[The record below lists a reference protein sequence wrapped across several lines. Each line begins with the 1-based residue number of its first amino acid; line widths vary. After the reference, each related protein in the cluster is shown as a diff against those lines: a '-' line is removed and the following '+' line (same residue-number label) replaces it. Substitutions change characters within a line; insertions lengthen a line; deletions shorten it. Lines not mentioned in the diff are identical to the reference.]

1 MAQFDVHMAPGRYRS
16 AVPYVVVVQS
26 GRFDKLA
33 SRLVIPLMAVSAQ
46 PRIEG
51 LILTPEFTIEGK
63 VVYLNPLEMQTVPYS
78 ALGKQVASLADDA
91 LSIRVIGAID
101 EAISRA
107 YG

>member
-1 MAQFDVHMAPGRYRS
+1 MAQFDVHVAPGRNRA

-33 SRLVIPLMAVSAQ
+33 TRLVIPLMAVRTQ
-46 PRIEG
+46 PSIEG
-51 LILTPEFTIEGK
+51 LILTPEFRIEGK
-63 VVYLNPLEMQTVPYS
+63 LVYLNPLEMQTVPRS
-78 ALGKQVASLADDA
+78 ALGKHVASLADDT
-91 LSIRVIGAID
+91 LSARVIIAID

>member
-1 MAQFDVHMAPGRYRS
+1 MAQFDVHVAPGRNRD

-26 GRFDKLA
+26 GRFDKLVT
-33 SRLVIPLMAVSAQ
+33 RLVIPLMAVTAQ

-51 LILTPEFTIEGK
+51 LILTPEFKIGDK
-63 VVYLNPLEMQTVPYS
+63 LVYLNPLEMQTVPRS
-78 ALGKQVASLADDA
+78 ALGKYVVSLADDTQ
-91 LSIRVIGAID
+91 SSRVITAID